1 MRMHFRLKF
10 STFQA
15 SLADAHIHEFL
26 RHLRDD
32 LRKNGIMWEFFP
44 KEGGGDSSHSHIIF
58 ATARPNSGGQ
68 IGIRLKVKVVK
79 IPT

>member
-1 MRMHFRLKF
+1 MKMRMLCC
-10 STFQA
+10 TLQA

-32 LRKNGIMWEFFP
+32 LRKKRNYVGIFP
-44 KEGGGDSSHSHIIF
+44 KGGGGDSSHSHIIF